1 MTSHFGVAIFCLLS
15 VSVVLADILVNVN
28 VNKPVH
34 DVSEQFVSFSIAPE
48 LLYGTLD
55 GTNKK
60 TLTDMA
66 ALLGPSF
73 IKMTGDYFFPTDIKS
88 TLKNPTQTIWS
99 GFNRWTRAMN
109 WTMVVPVQYTPQSWD
124 PIDALRVLNISNII
138 GIDNCVWQL
147 GLDFGASRASDY
159 VADLQTLDT
168 MVDTFRPYV
177 KEWKVIGAD
186 ITAGSSAEETKRYI
200 DMSSDV
206 NSAFGWN
213 QPAGYHVEENVNG
226 YIYDKDL
233 SLKAMMEKKVPVWL
247 SLPPKGLINHQTTN
261 GYAGIE
267 VSEAIRWAQ
276 TLGDAAS
283 SGFSAVFKPLTEE
296 DVSSPTYGFFVSAL
310 FKKIMGNRV
319 FAAKPVKRYTYSSKI
334 YSHCA
339 NGISGGI
346 AFMGVNTEDY
356 AVKISA
362 KPSAKFTGSE
372 VWQFILTSKKGV
384 MYLNNDILT
393 LNSTFD
399 PLVKIKHPNK
409 PLAMNLPPMSV
420 GFWVLPLAN
429 HEDCQF
435 TELLT
440 NQDTQW
446 ENRHR
451 RQTSSD
457 RLLKKLIL
465 ETSFTDQMKN
475 RRRRDTTN
483 VLNKESAASNG
494 NVVARQRRFILQETP
509 GANPAPQ
516 KVSPQVAAQERN
528 LKKRENV
535 HQLLKSLVLNPL
547 LTNPLIPSPLLPK
560 VDWTASKR
568 TRRAA
573 DFLSTMFPKSTLKA
587 STRRQPAPKVEVQDE
602 ASIFKTTV
610 AQMVMPEG
618 DVHFDYITDSN
629 GEEIST
635 KESREEFAEEEKVP
649 KLPNRELP
657 SEFYEAIDHGK
668 YIPRAFQYKPIVK
681 PEVSDVSDI
690 SGQTKYITRNQL
702 ENQSQEEQVK
712 NENTKTYKNDAG
724 EQSTFS
730 KLPFAPEFPMTP
742 YPILRSAD
750 NARKFFYKPIES
762 DALREY
768 LSSVQPEWELT
779 QRTKRSIG
787 SGKYSYKTM
796 KDNLINQN
804 EYVEPLTYNNPQV
817 SETILEE
824 SVLGAEARAAGEN
837 VKSKVS
843 KILGVV
849 KTHLSDFFSTF
860 L

>member
-1 MTSHFGVAIFCLLS
+1 MRNQFVVAFVCL
-15 VSVVLADILVNVN
+15 VSWTVASADILVNVN

-55 GTNKK
+55 GENKK

-66 ALLGPSF
+66 ALLGPSYV
-73 IKMTGDYFFPTDIKS
+73 KLTGDYFFPTDIKS

-109 WTMVVPVQYTPQSWD
+109 WTMVIPVQYTPQSWD

-168 MVDTFRPYV
+168 MVDTFRPYI

-206 NSAFGWN
+206 NAAFGWN

-247 SLPPKGLINHQTTN
+247 SLPPKGPINHQISN
-261 GYAGIE
+261 GYSNIE

-296 DVSSPTYGFFVSAL
+296 DVSTPSYSFFVSAL

-319 FAAKPVKRYTYSSKI
+319 FAAKPVKRYTYSSKV

-339 NGISGGI
+339 NGISGGL
-346 AFMGVNTEDY
+346 ALMGVNTEDY
-356 AVKISA
+356 VVKISA

-372 VWQFILTSKKGV
+372 VWQFVLTSKKGV
-384 MYLNNDILT
+384 MYLNNEILT
-393 LNSTFD
+393 LNSTLD
-399 PLVKIKHPNK
+399 PFVRIKHPNK
-409 PLAMNLPPMSV
+409 PLAMNMPPMSV

-440 NQDTQW
+440 NHDTQW
-446 ENRHR
+446 EGRHR

-475 RRRRDTTN
+475 RRRRDTSNT
-483 VLNKESAASNG
+483 LKKESALSNG
-494 NVVARQRRFILQETP
+494 NLVKRHRRFILQETP
-509 GANPAPQ
+509 GANPAPP
-516 KVSPQVAAQERN
+516 KVSPQVVAQERN
-528 LKKRENV
+528 LKKRENA
-535 HQLLKSLVLNPL
+535 HNWLKTLVLNPL
-547 LTNPLIPSPLLPK
+547 IPNPLLTK
-560 VDWTASKR
+560 VDWGLKR
-568 TRRAA
+568 SRRAA
-573 DFLSTMFPKSTLKA
+573 DFLTTMLAKNTGKLSL
-587 STRRQPAPKVEVQDE
+587 RRQHVVSKPQQERDE

-610 AQMVMPEG
+610 AQMAMPQG
-618 DVHFDYITDSN
+618 DVHFDYITDVN

-635 KESREEFAEEEKVP
+635 KESREEIVDERMT
-649 KLPNRELP
+649 KLSNKELP
-657 SEFYEAIDHGK
+657 SEFYEAIDHRR
-668 YIPRAFQYKPIVK
+668 YQPKPFEYQAVAR
-681 PEVSDVSDI
+681 PEVSDVSAI
-690 SGQTKYITRNQL
+690 EGATKYISRNQL
-702 ENQSQEEQVK
+702 ENQSFEQIQKENIQTYNK
-712 NENTKTYKNDAG
+712 NSFEKPTN
-724 EQSTFS
+724 S
-730 KLPFAPEFPMTP
+730 KLPFKPEFPMTP
-742 YPILRSAD
+742 YPILRNE
-750 NARKFFYKPIES
+750 NARQFFYEPTENG
-762 DALREY
+762 EY
-768 LSSVQPEWELT
+768 RTYSYLNAEKSSLPNWEQT
-779 QRTKRSIG
+779 ERTKRSIG
-787 SGKYSYKTM
+787 GGKYMYKTLQ
-796 KDNLINQN
+796 DNLIGQG
-804 EYVEPLTYNNPQV
+804 EHIEPLTYNNEHM

-824 SVLGAEARAAGEN
+824 SILGADGRAAAEN
-837 VKSKVS
+837 VKSRVS
-843 KILGVV
+843 KILGAV
-849 KTHLSDFFSTF
+849 KTHLSDFFST
-860 L
+860 LIN

>member
-1 MTSHFGVAIFCLLS
+1 MRNHFCLGILCVLS
-15 VSVVLADILVNVN
+15 ATGVLADILVNVN

-34 DVSEQFVSFSIAPE
+34 DVSEQFVSFSVGPE
-48 LLYGTLD
+48 LLYATLD
-55 GTNKK
+55 GPNKK

-66 ALLGPSF
+66 ALLGPSY
-73 IKMTGDYFFPTDIKS
+73 IKMTGDYFFPADIKS

-109 WTMVVPVQYTPQSWD
+109 WTMVIPVQYTPQSWD

-159 VADLQTLDT
+159 VSDLHTLDT
-168 MVDTFRPYV
+168 MVDTFRPYI

-206 NSAFGWN
+206 NAAFGWN

-247 SLPPKGLINHQTTN
+247 SLPPKGPFNHQISN
-261 GYAGIE
+261 GYTGVEI
-267 VSEAIRWAQ
+267 SEAIRWAQ

-296 DVSSPTYGFFVSAL
+296 DVSNPNYSFYVSAL

-319 FAAKPVKRYTYSSKI
+319 FAAKPVKRLTYSSKV

-384 MYLNNDILT
+384 LYLNNDVLT

-399 PLVKIKHPNK
+399 PLVRIKHPNK
-409 PLAMNLPPMSV
+409 PLAMNIPPMCI

-440 NQDTQW
+440 NQDSQW

-475 RRRRDTTN
+475 RRRRDTSNT
-483 VLNKESAASNG
+483 LNKESASNNG
-494 NVVARQRRFILQETP
+494 NVVARHRRFILQETP
-509 GANPAPQ
+509 GANPTPQ
-516 KVSPQVAAQERN
+516 KINPQVTAQERSI
-528 LKKRENV
+528 KKRENA
-535 HQLLKSLVLNPL
+535 HQLIKSLLSNPL
-547 LTNPLIPSPLLPK
+547 LPNPLLPSPLLPK
-560 VDWTASKR
+560 VDWNLKR

-573 DFLSTMFPKSTLKA
+573 DFLSTVFPKSAAARA
-587 STRRQPAPKVEVQDE
+587 STRRQPAPKVQQQVQDE
-602 ASIFKTTV
+602 ASIFKTTL
-610 AQMVMPEG
+610 AEMAIPQG
-618 DVHFDYITDSN
+618 DVHFEYITDSN

-635 KESREEFAEEEKVP
+635 KESREEFQEEKV

-657 SEFYEAIDHGK
+657 SEFYEAIDHGRYQPK
-668 YIPRAFQYKPIVK
+668 PFAYKTIAQ
-681 PEVSDVSDI
+681 PEVSDI
-690 SGQTKYITRNQL
+690 SEIEGQTKYITRNQL
-702 ENQSQEEQVK
+702 ENHSQDDEK
-712 NENTKTYKNDAG
+712 TINTNAHTKDSSLKGTY
-724 EQSTFS
+724 S

-742 YPILRSAD
+742 YPIMRGE
-750 NARKFFYKPIES
+750 NVRQYFYEPVEN
-762 DALREY
+762 DALRAY
-768 LSSVQPEWELT
+768 LKSAKTLPEWELA

-787 SGKYSYKTM
+787 KYVYKTM
-796 KDNLINQN
+796 KDNTITQ
-804 EYVEPLTYNNPQV
+804 EDHIEPLTYNNPQT
-817 SETILEE
+817 SETMLEE
-824 SVLGAEARAAGEN
+824 SVLASEGRAAAED
-837 VKSKVS
+837 VKSRVT
-843 KILGVV
+843 KILGAV
-849 KTHLSDFFSTF
+849 KTHLSDFFTTF
-860 L
+860 IN